1 MIPFVDKLIELAI
14 AEDIGSGD
22 ITTDNLVPP
31 DLTGSAVIIAKEP
44 LVLAGLETARQV
56 FAWFDGK
63 TVF

>member
-1 MIPFVDKLIELAI
+1 MKPLVDKLIELAI

-44 LVLAGLETARQV
+44 
-56 FAWFDGK
+56 
-63 TVF
+63 